1 MPRKPARTATFPS
14 KDDILRFIAESPTP
28 VGKREIG
35 RAFALHGADKIA
47 LKSLLKDMA
56 NDGLIESGAGR
67 ALHKAGGLPKVTV
80 LRVTDIDDSGSAVAV
95 PERWE
100 SDAPA
105 PRIRVIERTRKGA
118 LGVGDRFLARIEE
131 RGQGHVA
138 HPMKRLA
145 RGEAT
150 TLGVLH
156 AEGERLWLRAI
167 DKKERREL
175 PISDAGDAQP
185 GDLVLVEKAGR
196 PPRITGRVVE
206 RLGDPFEPRSF
217 SLIAIHQKGIP
228 DVFSDDTL
236 DEAERVARQPL
247 GDDREDLRHLP
258 IVAIDPPDAR
268 DHDDAVWAMPDD
280 DPDNAGGWKAIITI
294 ADVSFYVRPGSQL
307 DKSARARVTSDNFP
321 DRVLTMR
328 PQPPSATPTHVV

>member
-105 PRIRVIERTRKGA
+105 PRTRVIERTRKGA
-118 LGVGDRFLARIEE
+118 LGVSERFRARIAE
-131 RGQGHVA
+131 RGRGPVA
-138 HPMKRLA
+138 HPCNTMPRAAKTT
-145 RGEAT
+145 EA
-150 TLGVLH
+150 
-156 AEGERLWLRAI
+156 
-167 DKKERREL
+167 
-175 PISDAGDAQP
+175 PC
-185 GDLVLVEKAGR
+185 
-196 PPRITGRVVE
+196 
-206 RLGDPFEPRSF
+206 
-217 SLIAIHQKGIP
+217 
-228 DVFSDDTL
+228 
-236 DEAERVARQPL
+236 
-247 GDDREDLRHLP
+247 
-258 IVAIDPPDAR
+258 
-268 DHDDAVWAMPDD
+268 
-280 DPDNAGGWKAIITI
+280 
-294 ADVSFYVRPGSQL
+294 
-307 DKSARARVTSDNFP
+307 
-321 DRVLTMR
+321 
-328 PQPPSATPTHVV
+328 